1 MRRDQI
7 RLTRQSELTDLQISL
22 GICVDEFQNQKNL
35 LVLALTAAGSLTLE
49 NKKLVDIIVSAIVAT

>member
-7 RLTRQSELTDLQISL
+7 RLIRQSELADLQISL